1 MASDNSWKGAPDITV
16 LEELLVILDHPG
28 FHILIH
34 VDQNSTPRFQK
45 QIAQLNDQHNNTA
58 LVQYPLACSWAGAS
72 ITAGQL
78 SALADVYY
86 RLNSSCIDVVINLS
100 NSDFPVKDALAIQ
113 RQLAGSVG
121 HVHFDYFPKEGS
133 DDTFHMG
140 PDPDTNPKVRKQCTC
155 CMIPLH
161 CAYFTLAT

>member
-1 MASDNSWKGAPDITV
+1 MCPNKSDGVVSLAIIVMASDNSWKGVPNMSV
-16 LEELLVILDHPG
+16 LQELLLILEHPA

-34 VDQNSTPRFQK
+34 VDQNSSPKFQTSLSQLAK
-45 QIAQLNDQHNNTA
+45 QHSQVS

-86 RLNSSCIDVVINLS
+86 TLNNSCVDLVINLS
-100 NSDFPVKDALAIQ
+100 NSDFPVQDAEAIMK
-113 RQLAGSVG
+113 QLVGSIG
-121 HVHFDYFPKEGS
+121 HVHFDYFSKEGS

-140 PDPDTNPKVRKQCTC
+140 PDPSIDPKV
-155 CMIPLH
+155 
-161 CAYFTLAT
+161 